1 MTESLRVW
9 FLASEVGPFA
19 KTGGLADVA
28 GSLPACLKNLGV
40 DVRVG
45 LPFYRMA
52 KDGDFKAQKVLEGLE
67 VPLGN
72 TRLRGDVLETS
83 TEEGVPVYLF
93 DREDLFDRPNLY
105 GTPEGDYYD
114 NLERFAYFCRAALLF
129 AGKMGFQFDVVHC
142 HDWQTGLIPAYLK
155 TLYRADS
162 FFSNAASV
170 FTIHNIG
177 YQGLFPPDR
186 LHVCGLPG
194 TEFNVDG
201 LEFWGKIN
209 LLKAGI
215 VYADAITTVSP
226 RYSEEIQTPEFG
238 MGMDG
243 ILRKRSADLYGILNG
258 ADYTCWN
265 PATDRHI
272 MNHYSLGN
280 MRGKRKCKA
289 GLVKEL
295 GLHQRFV
302 DRPVL
307 GMVSRLAPQKGSDL
321 LAQIVEDVVGLDAG
335 LVILGA
341 GEETYQALFLELG
354 RKYHESVGVT
364 IGFDEG
370 LAHRIMAG
378 VDMLLVPSHYEPCGL
393 TQIYALKY
401 GTVPIVRATGGLD
414 DTIDAFDP
422 GSGEGT
428 GFKFSDYEARAFLD
442 KIREALKVFE
452 DGSGWMKLVES
463 GMRADFSWEKSARE
477 YVSLYEKVIEAAKGF
492 RNAECG
498 IKRFWV

>member
-1 MTESLRVW
+1 MSESLSVW
-9 FLASEVGPFA
+9 FLASEAAPFA

-28 GSLPACLKNLGV
+28 GSLPNALKKLGV

-52 KDGDFKAQKVLEGLE
+52 KEGNSQTRKAVSGLE
-67 VPLGN
+67 VPIGN

-114 NLERFAYFCRAALLF
+114 NLERFTFFSHAALLF
-129 AGKMGFQFDVVHC
+129 PKKVGFHFDVVHC
-142 HDWQTGLIPAYLK
+142 HDWQTGLIPAYVK
-155 TLYRADS
+155 ALYRADS
-162 FFSNAASV
+162 FFSSVASV

-186 LHVCGLPG
+186 LHTCGVPV
-194 TEFNVDG
+194 TEFNPDG
-201 LEFWGKIN
+201 IEFWGKIS

-226 RYSEEIQTPEFG
+226 RYSQEIQTTEFG

-243 ILRKRSADLYGILNG
+243 ILRKRASDLYGILNG
-258 ADYTCWN
+258 ADYSSWN
-265 PATDRHI
+265 PAKDRHLTD
-272 MNHYSLGN
+272 HYSLRNIG
-280 MRGKRKCKA
+280 GKRKCKA

-295 GLHQRFV
+295 GLHQRFE

-307 GMVSRLAPQKGSDL
+307 GMVSRLAVQKGADL
-321 LAQIVEDVVGLDAG
+321 LVQIVEDVVGLDAG

-341 GEETYQALFLELG
+341 GDEKYQALFLELG
-354 RKYHESVGVT
+354 KKYPESIAVR
-364 IGFDEG
+364 IGFDET

-378 VDMLLVPSHYEPCGL
+378 SDMILVPSRYEPCGL
-393 TQIYALKY
+393 TQIYGLKY

-414 DTIDAFDP
+414 DTIQQFDQN
-422 GSGEGT
+422 SGEGT
-428 GFKFSDYEARAFLD
+428 GFRFVQYETGAFLD
-442 KIREALKVFE
+442 QIKEALKVFE
-452 DGSGWMKLVES
+452 DRPGWMRLVKR

-477 YVSLYEKVIEAAKGF
+477 YVSLYEKVRDRALRSK
-492 RNAECG
+492 
-498 IKRFWV
+498 